1 MIIEPKNKK
10 EAPQQKYLKPKILLI
25 DLPSECID
33 NVKSA
38 GFNASS
44 GTFGSPYKVMIED
57 KFTPVIGKASLPNYT
72 EQEVIFID
80 LTPPRTLES
89 PEGEKETSMGEE
101 DFWAKCSVGVI
112 DPRPMKMIMIREYF
126 DRILK
131 YGGLFV
137 IFAQPRLSQN
147 LFLGQIDTGHGLV
160 IKSKIY
166 AGDNW
171 SFLSILN
178 NLRIEADFGKE
189 IVVPNHDHQI
199 FHFLRKNIKEAK
211 YTATFNPQYIDEKSW
226 LPILNNKFESCVGVL
241 IIPRDKDFKGV
252 ILILP
257 QISNKP
263 EAIVTLL
270 REVLPDIS
278 PHLFPHIEGVRWVER
293 DDYELESVLKYKT
306 DKIKVQDRAKSELE
320 ELDKRILEERKKL
333 GFIHGIITKTGYDL
347 VLDVKSCLELIGFK
361 QVIDVDE
368 QIKEQGTTAPKQED
382 LQVHDKSPTLLLE
395 VKGLSGLPNESDT
408 IQVVKYIPRRMKEWK
423 KTDVRGVSIINHQRN
438 IPAFERENLNAFSN
452 QQVKDAENHDIT
464 LLTTRDLFLLIKGM
478 IKWGWKPNVI
488 FELFYKS
495 GRMSKLPTNYT
506 PIGEV
511 ANFWEKTSVVG
522 LKITENRLHK
532 GDRIGYVTPN
542 GYFEED
548 IISIQ
553 VNNKDVE
560 EANAGQSAG
569 VKTVY
574 SKEQLRNGTI
584 ACIVMKT

>member
-1 MIIEPKNKK
+1 
-10 EAPQQKYLKPKILLI
+10 
-25 DLPSECID
+25 
-33 NVKSA
+33 
-38 GFNASS
+38 
-44 GTFGSPYKVMIED
+44 
-57 KFTPVIGKASLPNYT
+57 
-72 EQEVIFID
+72 
-80 LTPPRTLES
+80 
-89 PEGEKETSMGEE
+89 
-101 DFWAKCSVGVI
+101 
-112 DPRPMKMIMIREYF
+112 
-126 DRILK
+126 
-131 YGGLFV
+131 
-137 IFAQPRLSQN
+137 
-147 LFLGQIDTGHGLV
+147 
-160 IKSKIY
+160 
-166 AGDNW
+166 
-171 SFLSILN
+171 
-178 NLRIEADFGKE
+178 
-189 IVVPNHDHQI
+189 
-199 FHFLRKNIKEAK
+199 
-211 YTATFNPQYIDEKSW
+211 
-226 LPILNNKFESCVGVL
+226 
-241 IIPRDKDFKGV
+241 
-252 ILILP
+252 
-257 QISNKP
+257 
-263 EAIVTLL
+263 
-270 REVLPDIS
+270 
-278 PHLFPHIEGVRWVER
+278 
-293 DDYELESVLKYKT
+293 
-306 DKIKVQDRAKSELE
+306 
-320 ELDKRILEERKKL
+320 
-333 GFIHGIITKTGYDL
+333 
-347 VLDVKSCLELIGFK
+347 
-361 QVIDVDE
+361 
-368 QIKEQGTTAPKQED
+368 
-382 LQVHDKSPTLLLE
+382 
-395 VKGLSGLPNESDT
+395 
-408 IQVVKYIPRRMKEWK
+408 MKEWK